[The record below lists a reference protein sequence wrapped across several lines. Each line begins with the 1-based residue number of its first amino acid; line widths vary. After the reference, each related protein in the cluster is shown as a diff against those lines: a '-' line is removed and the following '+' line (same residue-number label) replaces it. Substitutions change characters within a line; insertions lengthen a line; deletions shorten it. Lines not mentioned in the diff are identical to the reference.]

1 MYGGIRRSKYIVSL
15 VSKNETNDGSSS
27 SRMDSTSNSL
37 LGKNKIN
44 NHDALV
50 INNTNDQSKSENC
63 NELQKKIDE
72 AIKVLIGDCGEQI
85 IIVMEQTGEW

>member
-1 MYGGIRRSKYIVSL
+1 
-15 VSKNETNDGSSS
+15 
-27 SRMDSTSNSL
+27 MDSTSNSL

-72 AIKVLIGDCGEQI
+72 AIKVLIGDCGEQNDELLLWNKQ
-85 IIVMEQTGEW
+85 VNGK